1 MAMTAIASDEP
12 QPASPVSMLHVSNLL
27 TYASLL
33 VGVGAIVAALWYGD
47 RVVAGIGIALSVV
60 LDTFD
65 GRFARRFVRSAVERE
80 FGVQLDSLA
89 DAINSGIV
97 PVAVLTA
104 LLRPATVGSSAIW
117 ILAAFVHL
125 LAVVTRLGFYN
136 LTHEDGD
143 YFIGLP
149 APVAALTVAT
159 MLLWPVAL
167 VPTACLLLTCGVAM
181 VSPMRIGRPRG
192 LGLALFVLWPA
203 VVIVAHITTIARQ

>member
-1 MAMTAIASDEP
+1 MAMTAIVSDEP
-12 QPASPVSMLHVSNLL
+12 QPASPVAMLHVSNLL

-47 RVVAGIGIALSVV
+47 RAVAGIGIALSVV

-97 PVAVLTA
+97 PVVVLTA
-104 LLRPATVGSSAIW
+104 LLRPGVVGSSGIW

-167 VPTACLLLTCGVAM
+167 VPAACLLLVCGVAM
-181 VSPMRIGRPRG
+181 LSPMRIGRPRG
-192 LGLALFVLWPA
+192 FGLALFVLWPA
-203 VVIVAHITTIARQ
+203 VVIVTHIVAMARQ